1 MLMML
6 GLFLHYIHVGDNSQL
21 CNKNNETNL
30 LNQICN
36 FKNAIHILYSFVV
49 CNLLL
54 TLMCLVLF
62 FDCKG
67 SGFSIIYGVN
77 IDFLGYE
84 LFRIWVKTIG
94 FATIRVKFTLNDV
107 SFSLLKGYF
116 FACLSYFVK
125 ARTVCYVQ
133 QKSLNEPL

>member
-1 MLMML
+1 MLLFSCFFSIIESYNPVSFCYPNILLFMLMMI

-49 CNLLL
+49 SDLPL

-62 FDCKG
+62 SIAKVVLFLFSVGVKTVF
-67 SGFSIIYGVN
+67 SGYK
-77 IDFLGYE
+77 
-84 LFRIWVKTIG
+84 LFEEGVKTIG
-94 FATIRVKFTLNDV
+94 FTTTGVIIAPV
-107 SFSLLKGYF
+107 
-116 FACLSYFVK
+116 FA
-125 ARTVCYVQ
+125 
-133 QKSLNEPL
+133 

>member
-1 MLMML
+1 MKAKSLFFIIIYYLYVIVFFCFLVFFSIIESYYSVSFCYPNILLFMLMMNL
-6 GLFLHYIHVGDNSQL
+6 GVFLHYIHVGDNSQL

-62 FDCKG
+62 
-67 SGFSIIYGVN
+67 SIAKVVF
-77 IDFLGYE
+77 FLLSVGQI
-84 LFRIWVKTIG
+84 LIFRV
-94 FATIRVKFTLNDV
+94 
-107 SFSLLKGYF
+107 
-116 FACLSYFVK
+116 
-125 ARTVCYVQ
+125 
-133 QKSLNEPL
+133 

>member
-1 MLMML
+1 MKAKSLFFIIIYYLYVIVFFCFLVFFSIIERYYSVSFCYPNILLFMLMMNL
-6 GLFLHYIHVGDNSQL
+6 GVFLHYIHVGDNSQL

-62 FDCKG
+62 SIAKVVF
-67 SGFSIIYGVN
+67 FSVICGVN
-77 IDFLGYE
+77 IDF
-84 LFRIWVKTIG
+84 
-94 FATIRVKFTLNDV
+94 
-107 SFSLLKGYF
+107 
-116 FACLSYFVK
+116 
-125 ARTVCYVQ
+125 
-133 QKSLNEPL
+133 

>member
-1 MLMML
+1 MKAKSLFFIIIYYLYVIVFFCFLVFFSIIESYYSVSFCYPNILLFMLMMNL
-6 GLFLHYIHVGDNSQL
+6 GVFLHYIHVGDNSQL

-62 FDCKG
+62 SIAKVVF
-67 SGFSIIYGVN
+67 FSVICGVN
-77 IDFLGYE
+77 IDF
-84 LFRIWVKTIG
+84 
-94 FATIRVKFTLNDV
+94 
-107 SFSLLKGYF
+107 
-116 FACLSYFVK
+116 
-125 ARTVCYVQ
+125 
-133 QKSLNEPL
+133 

>member
-94 FATIRVKFTLNDV
+94 FATIKVKFTLNDV

-116 FACLSYFVK
+116 FCLSFLL
-125 ARTVCYVQ
+125 R
-133 QKSLNEPL
+133 KSEDCLLCTTKKP